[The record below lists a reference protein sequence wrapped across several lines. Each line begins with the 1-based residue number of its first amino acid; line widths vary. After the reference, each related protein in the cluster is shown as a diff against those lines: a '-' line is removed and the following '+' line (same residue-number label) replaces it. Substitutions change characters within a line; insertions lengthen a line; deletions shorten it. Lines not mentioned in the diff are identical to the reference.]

1 MGDNRIYRNGLCSHR
16 VVDDFAATDWTG
28 IALPHLTQ
36 VVNHSSERT
45 SIVIDKK
52 NEQICRSLFKT
63 RLIASCLDHSKQL
76 VNAIG
81 NILQY
86 WIGLHLRKS

>member
-52 NEQICRSLFKT
+52 RADMSITFQNTF
-63 RLIASCLDHSKQL
+63 D
-76 VNAIG
+76 
-81 NILQY
+81 
-86 WIGLHLRKS
+86 RKGRHYIHHDMT